1 MPDDKKTCTLSEL
14 IDVLAAA
21 GVTARVLG
29 DAGCRIE
36 GMAIDSREVS
46 AGNLFVCKGAGFT
59 PAFLAGAVRAGAAAY
74 MCEGVGEQ
82 PVRVQGRRLHACVSC
97 RRRVRRRRRLYV
109 RGRGGAAERPFR
121 PGGGRHRHPGAR
133 GIRCAPRHGARGPGG
148 LRPSGGRPARGGNHG
163 HQGQIHRR
171 VHVAVDPDGRGPR
184 ALHLGAEDGLHVVG
198 ITGTKG
204 KSTVA
209 YMLRS
214 ILTAA
219 GREPSILGSIDTDDG
234 VVRYESHNTTP
245 EAPDVW
251 RHLRNTVDA
260 GRGAMVMEVSSQ
272 GLKYDRVLGLPF
284 ELGCFLNI
292 GRDHISGVEHPDFED
307 YFASKLRIFNQCE
320 VAVVNLRTDH
330 VERVLDAAKAAPC
343 VATFAVES
351 RGTGED
357 ALPIEPL
364 FAASDVAQLVT
375 GGLSFTVR
383 ERTATGG
390 IACEERVELGM
401 PGLFNVDN
409 ALAAVAMARLL
420 GVGYDAIRS
429 GLAKIRVPGRME
441 LVSSSDGHV
450 LAIVDYA
457 HNELSFETLF
467 KSVKAEYPDRRV
479 IALFGAPGGK
489 ASSPSRRS
497 SNRSRPSTPTVA

>member
-1 MPDDKKTCTLSEL
+1 
-14 IDVLAAA
+14 
-21 GVTARVLG
+21 
-29 DAGCRIE
+29 
-36 GMAIDSREVS
+36 
-46 AGNLFVCKGAGFT
+46 
-59 PAFLAGAVRAGAAAY
+59 
-74 MCEGVGEQ
+74 
-82 PVRVQGRRLHACVSC
+82 
-97 RRRVRRRRRLYV
+97 
-109 RGRGGAAERPFR
+109 
-121 PGGGRHRHPGAR
+121 
-133 GIRCAPRHGARGPGG
+133 
-148 LRPSGGRPARGGNHG
+148 
-163 HQGQIHRR
+163 
-171 VHVAVDPDGRGPR
+171 
-184 ALHLGAEDGLHVVG
+184 
-198 ITGTKG
+198 
-204 KSTVA
+204 
-209 YMLRS
+209 
-214 ILTAA
+214 
-219 GREPSILGSIDTDDG
+219 
-234 VVRYESHNTTP
+234 
-245 EAPDVW
+245 
-251 RHLRNTVDA
+251 
-260 GRGAMVMEVSSQ
+260 MVMEVSSQ

-489 ASSPSRRS
+489 AHERREALPRVAGAYADHIVYTEEDPAHDS
-497 SNRSRPSTPTVA
+497 VEDICAELVANTPKGVSHEVIIDREMAVAEVLNRALADRERSVVLLLAKGDETRQHRGDEYPEVKSDLAIARGVLQGK